1 MKTGAKNMSD
11 SDILRTVITLIVV
24 VLPIIL
30 ILRNNRDT

>member
-1 MKTGAKNMSD
+1 MSD